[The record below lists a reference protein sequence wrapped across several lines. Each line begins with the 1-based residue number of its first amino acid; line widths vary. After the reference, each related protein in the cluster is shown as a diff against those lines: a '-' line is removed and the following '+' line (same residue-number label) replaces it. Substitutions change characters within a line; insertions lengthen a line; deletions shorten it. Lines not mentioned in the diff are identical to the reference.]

1 MNECNPGDC
10 CVVSRCRTSRIV
22 DENDV
27 LLMSDLISYTTQA
40 YKLSLVIDSTVNV
53 HVDLCVKD
61 GDKRH
66 QNDAE
71 DGSRFNECNP
81 SYRSAKSASTTGGAV
96 FVAVSQTSA
105 YTLRPRGCIAWRAR
119 LLLVCRWYSLGLST
133 EK

>member
-1 MNECNPGDC
+1 M
-10 CVVSRCRTSRIV
+10 
-22 DENDV
+22 
-27 LLMSDLISYTTQA
+27 LMSDLISYTTQA

-96 FVAVSQTSA
+96 FCSRQSNISLHSETTGLHRVACPFT
-105 YTLRPRGCIAWRAR
+105 TR
-119 LLLVCRWYSLGLST
+119 LSLVLIGT
-133 EK
+133 IH